1 MRGTFIKLH
10 FSVLLAGATGL
21 FGKLITL
28 NEGLLVWYRMMFAA
42 ILLGLFLL
50 LSRRFPKIGFRDFSR
65 IALVGSL
72 LALHWVFFYG
82 SIKAANVSVGVV
94 CFSLVS
100 FFTAWLEP
108 VLLKQRFSFRELS
121 YSLLALIG
129 VLLIFSLD
137 IRFRTGIL
145 LGIISSFWAALFT
158 IATRRTTRFYP
169 PKTILLYEMVGGCLL
184 ITCLLPV
191 YLYFFPV
198 ASVLPDKGD
207 FLWLLVFV
215 VFCTLLLQFLQI
227 QVLQHLS
234 AFTVNLSYN
243 LEPIYSIILA
253 MLIFHEAREL
263 TPVFYLG
270 IGFIV
275 LSVFLQMRQSYRQNT
290 PFPS

>member
-10 FSVLLAGATGL
+10 LSVLLAGATGL

-42 ILLGLFLL
+42 VLLGLFLFFT
-50 LSRRFPKIGFRDFSR
+50 RRFPRIRLADFGR
-65 IALVGSL
+65 ISLVGSL

-82 SIKAANVSVGVV
+82 SIKASNVSVGVV

-100 FFTAWLEP
+100 FFTSWLEP
-108 VLLKQRFSFRELS
+108 MLLKQRFSFRELS
-121 YSLLALIG
+121 YSLLAVVG

-145 LGIISSFWAALFT
+145 LGIVSSFWAALFT
-158 IATRRTTRFYP
+158 IATRRITRFYP
-169 PKTILLYEMVGGCLL
+169 PETILLYEMVGGCLL

-198 ASVLPDKGD
+198 TSVLPGRND
-207 FLWLLVFV
+207 FLWLLVFAL
-215 VFCTLLLQFLQI
+215 FCTLLLQLLQI
-227 QVLQHLS
+227 QVLQKLS

-243 LEPIYSIILA
+243 LEPVYSIILA

-275 LSVFLQMRQSYRQNT
+275 LSVFLQMRQAFRQ
-290 PFPS
+290 SIIRS